1 LNERIRDPKKQW
13 KYNEN
18 DFSETRLWDIYM
30 EMYEDCFENC
40 NDIPWIIVAA
50 DQNWYKEFIIASKIL
65 ETLKNFD
72 MKYPG
77 FKK

>member
-1 LNERIRDPKKQW
+1 
-13 KYNEN
+13 
-18 DFSETRLWDIYM
+18 M

-40 NDIPWIIVAA
+40 DHIPWIIVPA

-65 ETLKNFD
+65 ETLENFD

-77 FKK
+77 IKK